1 MLSAFR
7 LQCGAP
13 WWRRESGLKVG
24 LFRGQTVQVG
34 RHRIEG
40 ALQPVQAVLQPLRI
54 DLPLGFEPADMVAG
68 TPPGDAE
75 ADGPDAEDLGRDD
88 QRAEKKAGR
97 IHAMAFWL
105 DVWGPTPGGC
115 PRLGK
120 AR

>member
-24 LFRGQTVQVG
+24 LFRGQTLQRG

-54 DLPLGFEPADMVAG
+54 DLPLGFELADAAAG

-88 QRAEKKAGR
+88 QRADQNAGR
-97 IHAMAFWL
+97 IHTMASL
-105 DVWGPTPGGC
+105 
-115 PRLGK
+115 LGVS
-120 AR
+120 